1 MRARRRRI
9 LALIVKE
16 LHLIFRDKKTRIVLI
31 MPPLLQLF
39 VFAFAA
45 TLDVKNV
52 TIGVLNRDSGE
63 QSIEL
68 LARFQGSPTF
78 THIVYLP
85 SNEAIAPFINNQ
97 RGVGVLSIDSQFSR
111 QLDAG
116 QPANIQLIL
125 DGRKTNTAQIV
136 SGYVTRIVNQFN
148 IDLAAR
154 EGIQLNKTELMP
166 RNWFNPNLLYIW
178 YTVPGLVGILTMLEA
193 LILTALSVAR
203 ERELGTF
210 DQLLVSPAE
219 SVEIM
224 VSKAVPSVIISVI
237 EGSIMAFCAVVI
249 LQIPFTGSLFILYFG
264 MFFFVLCIVGV
275 GLFISSICKTQQQAI
290 LGSSLFM
297 TPSVVLSGF
306 ATPIQNMPEW
316 LQPFTY
322 LVPLRYFMVISKGVF
337 LKALPLS
344 DALANIWPL
353 AIMAGATLTGAT
365 IFFRG
370 RLK

>member
-1 MRARRRRI
+1 MKAAIRRI
-9 LALIVKE
+9 VALTIKE
-16 LHLIFRDKKTRIVLI
+16 LHSIWRDRKTRTVLI
-31 MPPLLQLF
+31 VPPIIQLF

-52 TIGVLNRDSGE
+52 TLGILNRDNGE

-78 THIVYLP
+78 THLVYLP
-85 SNEAIAPFINNQ
+85 SNEAIAPFIDNQ
-97 RGVGVLSIDSQFSR
+97 RGIGVLSINDQFSR
-111 QLDAG
+111 ELDAG
-116 QPANIQLIL
+116 NPVGVMLIL

-136 SGYVTRIVNQFN
+136 AGYVTRIVNQFN
-148 IDLAAR
+148 IDFAAR
-154 EGIQLNKTELMP
+154 AGVQLDKTELVP
-166 RNWFNPNLLYIW
+166 RNWFNPNLLYYW

-193 LILTALSVAR
+193 LVLTSLSVAR

-219 SVEIM
+219 SIEIM
-224 VSKAVPSVIISVI
+224 ASKAIPSVIISLL
-237 EGSIMAFCAVVI
+237 EGSLMVFCGVFI
-249 LQIPFTGSLFILYFG
+249 LGIPFTGSLFILYLG

-275 GLFISSICKTQQQAI
+275 GLFISSLCQTQQQAI

-297 TPSVVLSGF
+297 TPSVILSGF
-306 ATPIQNMPEW
+306 ATPIQNMPTW

-322 LVPLRYFMVISKGVF
+322 VVPLRYFFTISKGVF

-344 DALANIWPL
+344 VALANVWPL
-353 AIMAGATLTGAT
+353 ALIAAGSLAGATL
-365 IFFRG
+365 FFRR